1 MAIVDYESWV
11 PEEWGSTVIET
22 VQQMSAIEAL
32 GREETMNTDTKNVPR
47 SGGMTVDVTDK
58 GGTYD
63 EEDTSDDEVTLRARK
78 FTKAI
83 RLADEDIKDTAST
96 ANILDQKKKDWAKA
110 FAKGYDNACL
120 ATIGTQSMA
129 SSRPF
134 TSLYQELRT
143 TNADL
148 GYTADE
154 NYMAEASIT
163 YAVLSELFGLYED
176 SDWYDETNT
185 TVIASPAYKR
195 YLRDIVDDQN
205 RPIFV
210 QGREGTPDTLF
221 GEAIKWSPGARTS
234 TAMTASPTGNPLLVV
249 GNRTLLVRG
258 VRSGPESFVAGA
270 DTGIGFLTDSAVM
283 KLRARRGFTVG
294 HPSGLA
300 MIEKSA
306 S

>member
-1 MAIVDYESWV
+1 MAINDHESWV
-11 PEEWGSTVIET
+11 PEEWGGPVIET

-32 GREETMNTDTKNVPR
+32 GREEQMNTDTKNVPR

-63 EEDTSDDEVTLRARK
+63 EEDSSDDEVTLRARK

-83 RLADEDIKDTAST
+83 RLADEDIKDTS
-96 ANILDQKKKDWAKA
+96 NVVDILNQKKKDWAKA
-110 FAKGYDNACL
+110 FAKGLDNACL

-148 GYTADE
+148 GYTADD

-185 TVIASPAYKR
+185 AVIASPAYKR

-210 QGREGTPDTLF
+210 QGRDGTPDTLF

-249 GNRTLLVRG
+249 GNRQLLV
-258 VRSGPESFVAGA
+258 
-270 DTGIGFLTDSAVM
+270 SAVM

-294 HPSGLA
+294 HPAGLA
-300 MIEKSA
+300 MIEKTA